1 MKKNFTLVFLLM
13 LLFAGTSWGQ
23 RVWEY
28 DPTSVDE
35 IEAGDGNYYVL
46 QEGYN
51 DKGQS
56 TNGFLNSSS
65 EDVLQQVNTSCIY
78 SFIQVDEVTHSGQ
91 TFPVYVLKN
100 VENGKYL
107 TSESEKYT
115 SNTEKA
121 FRFTARKGTIHEG
134 ADLSDWLYYSN
145 HMYFQ
150 ECVDGGA
157 WVLCHPEKQLYI
169 GISYNPSFLSYMST
183 NNWYVYRAVERE
195 LTAYEKL
202 NEIYSKYY
210 VNGFDENVFPVGTT
224 PGCISQ
230 ELYNEMKAIYDE
242 ATALIADMNADPAE
256 CDRVRE
262 AIIASFEKYEANVIP
277 LSDGYYALYNRGIKG
292 IAYDAGT
299 KARADQ
305 NKAQPAVWTVADAK
319 YIWYI
324 RQSSKPGQYFIQ
336 SWSTGNY
343 LGVNPGGVS
352 PFPLVAD
359 STGYFTATQFTGP
372 WHILKDQ
379 NGATINRTAVGD
391 LIRWNSTSENSQWRF
406 DAIPADT
413 IAKLADG
420 VNQNLLNNKLAA
432 LLNEVAGEV
441 NGLKLKS
448 GLTFDGKY
456 YSSGA
461 GLVSSFEK
469 CNATETSEG
478 SEAAPFDG
486 DLTTYYH
493 TWWHADKAPK
503 DDWHWVQIDLGKE
516 VTELYMKFSKRHN
529 NDNGNPS
536 RIAIVVP
543 EGGDLEAPMW
553 MDTLVKDTVIY
564 QYATNYPAGVK
575 DSSTYV
581 GKFTFD
587 RPVQHFRLVVTR
599 TKANQIYGYGPCW
612 HVSELRLYDAADC
625 VENPRYALVPEDIR
639 NTMDNAIAAAEAE
652 VAAGAATQAT
662 IDALVAAHEA
672 FMAAYPDPT
681 ELNDALAAAQVL
693 VDNASEEGQTPGY
706 FQSGAKAAFQA
717 VIDEISNELEEKVL
731 GLAELAD
738 RMDKLSAAE
747 HEFYGKMYVPE
758 AGKVYRLVC
767 VAGFDADGN
776 EYNMNNACVASMNA
790 DINDATAW
798 GYDVNDDAE
807 ERFNTL
813 WYLEKGENGYA
824 FRNLANGFYMKNIL
838 EGMSEEEL
846 ETEFAENDAE
856 PARRVRYSKTPSYF
870 QFRPGV
876 TPENIMIA
884 LVDDQFL
891 SLNNSGYAVR
901 YYDRA
906 NHAAQLQFVEVTD
919 DNGFVSSY
927 KKDAKAGQAQIM
939 TLPFEIAYVYSNN
952 YSAMKVLGKKDGF
965 VQLQA
970 YADDET
976 IPAGTPFVIVTDAE
990 NAEEGT
996 SAENFVMID
1005 LVNQSIEES
1014 LNLTYNYEPVE
1025 QNGLVSAP
1033 AAFELEAGYGYMY
1046 NSKVLISEGGETVE
1060 AGTGFFNSKLVDT
1073 EDEGEYMLELTGD
1086 ITGEGTAVDGMEV
1099 IKNVPTDVYTI
1110 SGVKIR
1116 SNVKASQAV
1125 KGLPKGI
1132 YVVGGKK
1139 VIVK

>member
-13 LLFAGTSWGQ
+13 LLFAGTSWAQ
-23 RVWEY
+23 RAWEY

-56 TNGFLNSSS
+56 ENGFLNSSS
-65 EDVLQQVNTSCIY
+65 ENTLQQVNTSCIY
-78 SFIQVDEVTHSGQ
+78 SFIEVDEVTHSGQ

-115 SNTEKA
+115 ANMEKA

-134 ADLSDWLYYSN
+134 VDLSDWLYYSN
-145 HMYFQ
+145 HMYYQ

-157 WVLCHPEKQLYI
+157 WVLCSPTEQLYI
-169 GISYNPSFLSYMST
+169 GISFNPSFLSYMST

-202 NEIYSKYY
+202 NEVYSKYY
-210 VNGFDENVFPVGTT
+210 PNGFDENVFPVGTT

-230 ELYNEMKAIYDE
+230 ELYNEMKAVYDE
-242 ATALIADMNADPAE
+242 ATALIADLNAAPAE
-256 CDRVRE
+256 CDRLRE

-413 IAKLADG
+413 IAKLAEG
-420 VNQNLLNNKLAA
+420 VNQNLLNKKLT
-432 LLNEVAGEV
+432 EVLTSAKSDYF
-441 NGLKLKS
+441 GLQTKS
-448 GLTFDGKY
+448 GITYDSEYADNAK
-456 YSSGA
+456 
-461 GLVSSFEK
+461 GLVTE
-469 CNATETSEG
+469 ATVNSEDNTRPV
-478 SEAAPFDG
+478 AKAFDG
-486 DLTTYYH
+486 DINSFFH
-493 TWWHADKAPK
+493 SQWQADKAPQ
-503 DDWHWVQIDLGKE
+503 DDWHWMQVDLGRE
-516 VTELYMKFSKRHN
+516 VSELVLKFSDRGDRMKVNMPLRF
-529 NDNGNPS
+529 S
-536 RIAIVVP
+536 LVAP
-543 EGGDLEAPMW
+543 EGDDLEAPMW
-553 MDTLVKDTVIY
+553 MDTLSDTKVLPE
-564 QYATNYPAGVK
+564 YATTYSSGEADSTTTIVK
-575 DSSTYV
+575 VTLKRAARYLRFV
-581 GKFTFD
+581 GLETASNSI
-587 RPVQHFRLVVTR
+587 R
-599 TKANQIYGYGPCW
+599 GMGPCW
-612 HVSELRLYDAADC
+612 NVSEIRFYDAADC
-625 VENPRYALVPEDIR
+625 VENPRFTMVPQETRDALKQ
-639 NTMDNAIAAAEAE
+639 AIDAATAEL
-652 VAAGAATQAT
+652 AAGTATQAT
-662 IDALVAAHEA
+662 IDALVAAHET

-681 ELNDALAAAQVL
+681 ELTEALTAAQEL
-693 VDNASEEGQTPGY
+693 LDDTSEEGQTPGY
-706 FQSGAKAAFQA
+706 FQTGAKAAFQA
-717 VIDEISNELEEKVL
+717 VIDEISKEMEDKVL
-731 GLAELAD
+731 GIAEMEE
-738 RMDKLSAAE
+738 RMAKLSAAE

-758 AGKVYRLVC
+758 AGKVYRIVSI
-767 VAGFDADGN
+767 AGYDEDGD
-776 EYNMNNACVASMNA
+776 EYAMNNACLASENA
-790 DINDATAW
+790 DINAATAW
-798 GYDVNDDAE
+798 GYDINEDAE

-838 EGMSEEEL
+838 EGMSDEEL
-846 ETEFAENDAE
+846 AEEIETNTSAD
-856 PARRVRYSKTPSYF
+856 ARRILYSKTPSYF
-870 QFRPGV
+870 QFRPA
-876 TPENIMIA
+876 TSPENIMIA
-884 LVDDQFL
+884 LTDGQFVT
-891 SLNNSGYAVR
+891 LNTSGYAVR
-901 YYDRA
+901 YFERTDHA
-906 NHAAQLQFVEVTD
+906 NQLQFVEITD
-919 DNGFVSSY
+919 DNGFVTSY

-939 TLPFEIAYVYSNN
+939 TLPFEIGYVYTNN
-952 YSAMKVLGKKDGF
+952 YTAMKVLGKKDGF

-976 IPAGTPFVIVTDAE
+976 IPAGTPFVIVTDGE
-990 NAEEGT
+990 NTEEGT

-1005 LVNQSIEES
+1005 LLNQSIEES